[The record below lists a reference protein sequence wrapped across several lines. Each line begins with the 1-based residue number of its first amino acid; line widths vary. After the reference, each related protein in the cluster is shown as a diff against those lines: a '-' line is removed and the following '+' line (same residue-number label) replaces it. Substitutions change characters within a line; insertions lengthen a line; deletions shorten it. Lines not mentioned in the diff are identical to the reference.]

1 MKIDI
6 ILELLK
12 VVLPVVITGLFT
24 FFVTKYTYSKNIPLD
39 KLEITYN
46 RVYYPIYIVFCFFIF
61 VFTIMGEAIWC
72 FLRFLY
78 NTLIK

>member
-46 RVYYPIYIVFCFFIF
+46 RVYYPIYIVFCF
-61 VFTIMGEAIWC
+61 
-72 FLRFLY
+72 LFLY
-78 NTLIK
+78 LRLWEKLYGAFLDFCIIL